1 MKLPDV
7 QASKPEVGIN
17 LTRVGVTNVK
27 KLVEVARRGKRPI
40 VLISD
45 FKISVD
51 LPSSIKGANLSR
63 NFEAVYEVLEE
74 AVSTPIYE
82 IEELCSEVAKRLLH
96 RHAYATTAEVAMRSE
111 YILKR
116 RTPVTKIQCQ
126 ELANIFAEARAVRYD
141 DGSIRVRKLIGA
153 EVVGMTT
160 CPCAQEMMRE
170 KVRVE
175 LNKLGIGEEKIKELL
190 KEIPLATHNQRGR
203 GVISVEVEDN
213 VRVSLDRIIKIIED
227 SMSSRVYELLKRPDE
242 AYLVEHAHRRPMFV
256 EDCVREMARRIVEE
270 FKELPDNTVVS
281 IKQVNEESI
290 HRHDAFAERVAT
302 LGELRREL
310 NYTGGSICENTQP

>member
-7 QASKPEVGIN
+7 QASKPEVRIN

-27 KLVEVARRGKRPI
+27 KLVEVARQGKRPI

-45 FKISVD
+45 FKICVD

-74 AVSTPIYE
+74 AVSTPTYE
-82 IEELCSEVAKRLLH
+82 IEELCSEVARRLLH
-96 RHAYATTAEVAMRSE
+96 RHAYATTAEVSMRSE

-126 ELANIFAEARAVRYD
+126 ELANIFAEACAVRYD
-141 DGSIRVRKLIGA
+141 DGGIRVRKTIGA

-170 KVRVE
+170 KVWEE
-175 LNKLGIGEEKIKELL
+175 LEKLGIEDGRIKELL
-190 KEIPLATHNQRGR
+190 REIPLATHNQRGR
-203 GVISVEVEDN
+203 GIISIEVEDD
-213 VRVSLDRIIKIIED
+213 VRVSLDKIIKVIED

-242 AYLVEHAHRRPMFV
+242 AYLVEYAHRRPMFV

-310 NYTGGSICENTQP
+310 NYTRGSICENIQP

>member
-7 QASKPEVGIN
+7 QASKPEVRIN

-27 KLVEVARRGKRPI
+27 KLVEVARQGKRPI

-45 FKISVD
+45 FKICVD

-74 AVSTPIYE
+74 AVSTPTYE
-82 IEELCSEVAKRLLH
+82 IEELCSEVARRLLH
-96 RHAYATTAEVAMRSE
+96 RHAYATTAEVSMHSE

-126 ELANIFAEARAVRYD
+126 ELANIFAEACAVRYD
-141 DGSIRVRKLIGA
+141 DGGIRVRKTIGA

-170 KVRVE
+170 KVWEE
-175 LNKLGIGEEKIKELL
+175 LEKLGIEDGRIKELL
-190 KEIPLATHNQRGR
+190 REIPLATHNQRGR
-203 GVISVEVEDN
+203 GIISIEVEDD
-213 VRVSLDRIIKIIED
+213 VRVSLDKIIKVIED

-242 AYLVEHAHRRPMFV
+242 AYLVEYAHRRPMFV

-310 NYTGGSICENTQP
+310 NYTRGSICENIQP

>member
-7 QASKPEVGIN
+7 QASKPEVRIN

-27 KLVEVARRGKRPI
+27 KLVEVARQGKRPI

-45 FKISVD
+45 FKICVD

-74 AVSTPIYE
+74 AVSTPTYE

-96 RHAYATTAEVAMRSE
+96 RHAYATTAEVSMRSE

-126 ELANIFAEARAVRYD
+126 ELANIFAEACAVRYD
-141 DGSIRVRKLIGA
+141 DGGIRVRKTIGA

-170 KVRVE
+170 KVWEE
-175 LNKLGIGEEKIKELL
+175 LEKLGIEDGRIKELL
-190 KEIPLATHNQRGR
+190 REIPLATHNQRGR
-203 GVISVEVEDN
+203 GIISIEVEDD
-213 VRVSLDRIIKIIED
+213 VRVSLDKIIKVIED

-242 AYLVEHAHRRPMFV
+242 AYLVEYAHRRPMFV

-310 NYTGGSICENTQP
+310 NYTRGSICENIQP

>member
-7 QASKPEVGIN
+7 QASKPEVRIN

-27 KLVEVARRGKRPI
+27 KLVEVARQGKRPI

-45 FKISVD
+45 FKICVD

-74 AVSTPIYE
+74 AVSTPTYE

-96 RHAYATTAEVAMRSE
+96 RHAYATTAEVSMRSE

-126 ELANIFAEARAVRYD
+126 ELANIFAEACAVRYD
-141 DGSIRVRKLIGA
+141 DGGIRVRKTIGA

-170 KVRVE
+170 KVWEE
-175 LNKLGIGEEKIKELL
+175 LEKLGIEDGRIKELL
-190 KEIPLATHNQRGR
+190 REIPLATHNQRGR
-203 GVISVEVEDN
+203 GIISIEVEDD
-213 VRVSLDRIIKIIED
+213 VRVSLDKIIKVIED

-242 AYLVEHAHRRPMFV
+242 AYLVEYAHRRPMFV

-310 NYTGGSICENTQP
+310 NYTRGSICENTQP

>member
-7 QASKPEVGIN
+7 QASKPEVRIN

-27 KLVEVARRGKRPI
+27 KLVEVARQGKRPI

-45 FKISVD
+45 FKICVD

-74 AVSTPIYE
+74 AVSTPTYE
-82 IEELCSEVAKRLLH
+82 IEELCSEVARRLLH
-96 RHAYATTAEVAMRSE
+96 RHAYATTAEVSMRSE

-126 ELANIFAEARAVRYD
+126 ELANIFAEACAVRYD
-141 DGSIRVRKLIGA
+141 DGGIRVRKTIGA

-170 KVRVE
+170 KVWEE
-175 LNKLGIGEEKIKELL
+175 LEKLGIEDGRIKELL
-190 KEIPLATHNQRGR
+190 REIPLATHNQRGR
-203 GVISVEVEDN
+203 GIISIEVEDD
-213 VRVSLDRIIKIIED
+213 VRVSLDKIIKVIED

-242 AYLVEHAHRRPMFV
+242 AYLVEYAHRRPMFV

-310 NYTGGSICENTQP
+310 NYTRGSICENTQP